1 MHRESRFRCSRK
13 TRLTRERAVV
23 RRTRSWTQLVIISTE
38 EIDLKRAQ
46 DMYLRKK
53 KKKCVLQCYMGMVRR
68 RVVMPACHS
77 CLAVFKSFIRTTE
90 FQKKNFSFIST
101 AFYIYFL

>member
-53 KKKCVLQCYMGMVRR
+53 KKEMCATMLYGHGKTKGGD
-68 RVVMPACHS
+68 ACLPFMS
-77 CLAVFKSFIRTTE
+77 GSF
-90 FQKKNFSFIST
+90 
-101 AFYIYFL
+101 